1 METADW
7 LLDWFAARGEAGAL
21 TVEENYYDK
30 GVIDSFSVIELIED
44 VETRFGIRFSDGD
57 FRDKRFPT
65 VAGLADLIAEKQ
77 RVDG

>member
-1 METADW
+1 METANW
-7 LLDWFAARGEAGAL
+7 LLDWFAARGEPCAL
-21 TVEENYYDK
+21 KAEENYYDK

-44 VETRFGIRFSDGD
+44 VETRFGIRFCNSD

-65 VAGLADLIAEKQ
+65 VAGLAELISEKQ